1 MFLYHNLW
9 AALPPKLDTF
19 ICDVS
24 ELFPRGVYDTK
35 YIADYVARTQAFY
48 LDFVFKKEFR
58 NNRERE
64 E

>member
-1 MFLYHNLW
+1 MFLYHNIW

-35 YIADYVARTQAFY
+35 YIADYVARTQAGY
-48 LDFVFKKEFR
+48 LEFR